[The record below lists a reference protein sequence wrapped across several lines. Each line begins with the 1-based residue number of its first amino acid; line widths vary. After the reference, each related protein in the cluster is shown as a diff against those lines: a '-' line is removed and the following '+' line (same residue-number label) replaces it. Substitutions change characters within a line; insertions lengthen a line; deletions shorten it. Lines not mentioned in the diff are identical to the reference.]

1 MNTELLKKKIL
12 QLAMQGKL
20 VEQEESDGTADE
32 LIDQILEEKK
42 KLMSEGKIKKEKLSR
57 IYKNPT
63 DNHYYEKFDDGK
75 EKLVKTSLVL
85 PNGWNYIK
93 MNDVVFYEQPS
104 KYIVE
109 STEYDDKYTTPV
121 LTPGKSFILGY
132 TKETKGVFTNIPT
145 IIFDDFTTES
155 KYVDFVFKVKSSAMK
170 ILNCSNLINIK
181 FIYYLLQVI
190 NIDTTTH
197 KRHWLS
203 NYEYMIIP
211 IPCKKIQDKIVNRIE
226 SLFDRVNEIDDHY
239 NRIDR
244 LKSVLKSKI
253 IDLAIK
259 GELTKQLSTDE
270 PSSKLIENIIE
281 EKHKLMAEGKIKK
294 ENLSIIYKDA
304 DNQFYEKF
312 DDGKIVNITKE
323 LPFKIPTGWSWSRLR
338 NIGIYKKGP
347 FGSSLIKD
355 MFVPKSNN
363 TIKVYEQKNA
373 INKDYTLGNYYI
385 TKQYFEQAMRG
396 FEVEPGD
403 IIVSC
408 AGTIG
413 ETYILPSDIEKGIIN
428 QALMKMKIFNNIN
441 IDFFLM
447 YFDQILKKES
457 IKNGKGTAMKNIP
470 PFAVFKEYL
479 IPIPSQEEQERI
491 IEKKISIFNYIKT
504 AE

>member
-1 MNTELLKKKIL
+1 MYCINSDFIQEQFTDKITQVAQPKLAIKRIETTIIPVPPLQEQCKIVKKIENLISNINQIEKSFGIINANKKIL
-12 QLAMQGKL
+12 KA
-20 VEQEESDGTADE
+20 
-32 LIDQILEEKK
+32 
-42 KLMSEGKIKKEKLSR
+42 
-57 IYKNPT
+57 
-63 DNHYYEKFDDGK
+63 
-75 EKLVKTSLVL
+75 
-85 PNGWNYIK
+85 
-93 MNDVVFYEQPS
+93 
-104 KYIVE
+104 
-109 STEYDDKYTTPV
+109 
-121 LTPGKSFILGY
+121 
-132 TKETKGVFTNIPT
+132 
-145 IIFDDFTTES
+145 
-155 KYVDFVFKVKSSAMK
+155 
-170 ILNCSNLINIK
+170 
-181 FIYYLLQVI
+181 
-190 NIDTTTH
+190 
-197 KRHWLS
+197 
-203 NYEYMIIP
+203 
-211 IPCKKIQDKIVNRIE
+211 
-226 SLFDRVNEIDDHY
+226 
-239 NRIDR
+239 
-244 LKSVLKSKI
+244 KI

-259 GELTKQLSTDE
+259 GKLTQQLSTDE
-270 PSSKLIENIIE
+270 PSSKLIEKIVD
-281 EKHKLMAEGKIKK
+281 EKHKLMKEGKIKK

>member
-1 MNTELLKKKIL
+1 
-12 QLAMQGKL
+12 
-20 VEQEESDGTADE
+20 
-32 LIDQILEEKK
+32 
-42 KLMSEGKIKKEKLSR
+42 
-57 IYKNPT
+57 
-63 DNHYYEKFDDGK
+63 
-75 EKLVKTSLVL
+75 
-85 PNGWNYIK
+85 
-93 MNDVVFYEQPS
+93 
-104 KYIVE
+104 
-109 STEYDDKYTTPV
+109 
-121 LTPGKSFILGY
+121 
-132 TKETKGVFTNIPT
+132 
-145 IIFDDFTTES
+145 
-155 KYVDFVFKVKSSAMK
+155 MK

-190 NIDTTTH
+190 NVDTTTH

-226 SLFDRVNEIDDHY
+226 SLFDRVNEIDNHY
-239 NRIDR
+239 NRIDK

-294 ENLSIIYKDA
+294 ENLSIIYKDS

-323 LPFKIPTGWSWSRLR
+323 LPFDIPTGWSWSRLR

-347 FGSSLIKD
+347 FGSSLVKD
-355 MFVPKSNN
+355 MFVPKSND

-385 TKQYFEQAMRG
+385 TKQYFEQTMRG